1 MLNNLALALFSP
13 IYAFLHLL
21 AGIGVKVFF
30 GFAAFAVVMAVGS
43 GRIVEGAGIAASW
56 FAWGAASMLF
66 RFLLDKLFIRVHMA
80 LAR

>member
-1 MLNNLALALFSP
+1 MLNSLALALFSP

-30 GFAAFAVVMAVGS
+30 AFGAFAVVMALSS
-43 GRIVEGAGIAASW
+43 GRIVEGAFYAGKW
-56 FAWGAASMLF
+56 FAFGAAAMLV
-66 RFLLDKLFIRVHMA
+66 RYLLDKLFIRVHMT